1 MSHFKV
7 KGVNEVKKGRDQ
19 WGMQGRAQGQ
29 AQALAPPTLFLDQTE
44 AKRNEKI
51 LRLGP
56 HLISGSGWQAP
67 PPHPPYLKVWVCH
80 WGLTLGDVLPRYQLR
95 ESCKNDCKN

>member
-1 MSHFKV
+1 MPTASHFKV

-29 AQALAPPTLFLDQTE
+29 AQGQAPPTLFLDQTE
-44 AKRNEKI
+44 GKRNGKI

-56 HLISGSGWQAP
+56 HLISGSGWRAP
-67 PPHPPYLKVWVCH
+67 PPLSE
-80 WGLTLGDVLPRYQLR
+80 GLGLPLGTNSR
-95 ESCKNDCKN
+95 

>member
-19 WGMQGRAQGQ
+19 LGMQGRAQGQ
-29 AQALAPPTLFLDQTE
+29 AQAPPTLFLDQTE

-56 HLISGSGWQAP
+56 RFISGSGWRANP
-67 PPHPPYLKVWVCH
+67 PPPLKVWVRH
-80 WGLTLGDVLPRYQLR
+80 WGPTLGDVLPRYQLR
-95 ESCKNDCKN
+95 ES

>member
-1 MSHFKV
+1 MPTASHFKV

-44 AKRNEKI
+44 AKRNEKNFFET
-51 LRLGP
+51 GP
-56 HLISGSGWQAP
+56 
-67 PPHPPYLKVWVCH
+67 PPYLRV
-80 WGLTLGDVLPRYQLR
+80 
-95 ESCKNDCKN
+95 